1 MSRITSDKVNLGD
14 SVVVDFFAD
23 DEPICDNVAPEQ
35 ESMPELSDQTLTKI
49 NLLEKKAQDKAQRIV
64 EEANAKSSQILS
76 DASFEA
82 EKIINEAQ
90 VKADELEKNAN
101 ELIEKA
107 GIQKANNKDTPVV
120 KRIHDK
126 GYSMAKVNQY
136 RSR

>member
-1 MSRITSDKVNLGD
+1 MT
-14 SVVVDFFAD
+14 
-23 DEPICDNVAPEQ
+23 
-35 ESMPELSDQTLTKI
+35 
-49 NLLEKKAQDKAQRIV
+49 NLLAYDNERNDKQDKNYKDLYTMLPCEVHAYGLQ
-64 EEANAKSSQILS
+64 EYME
-76 DASFEA
+76 
-82 EKIINEAQ
+82 
-90 VKADELEKNAN
+90 N